1 MAGLLD
7 NTYLG
12 SIFDDW
18 KKSLQNVDFRPKDD
32 FSGMDSDFDASRGA
46 AIEASLQ
53 NRKEGSPFLKN
64 PPFSTTMFPPG
75 SGGIVLGDKA
85 YKVIPDKAMDKK
97 GIKQSGVQTIF
108 PAGTNVGTSKKVKQ
122 DNKGNIVPVQKE
134 DASKTPTAY
143 KDRIMTGGQGTQEA
157 ELGFMQRLASMTG
170 VDFDK
175 AAATWKDKGGFEG
188 LMSNPAFTMGLAFM
202 AAGAEGKSIGQSSF
216 NSILKAGG
224 ISQQYK
230 KIIADRKQAPIQ
242 ATAADIAE
250 TKNLLSK
257 VGISEGNWFENFGS
271 RIKNFMGLGG
281 SKNPG
286 LAFDAAVEEIA
297 LQYQIAVRDKQNEL
311 KAAGKSQV
319 LRIDDKLKIM
329 EELIASGKIQK
340 SESLLSK
347 LGLTDATISKNIAG
361 NKEHGGPVKANKAY
375 IVGEAGPEVVI
386 PKSDGNVLTTDDSQI
401 FAMLLAA
408 NPQLQKVS
416 KQRAEKILRARF
428 PEYFEG

>member
-1 MAGLLD
+1 MGLLD

-18 KKSLQNVDFRPKDD
+18 KKSAQNIDFRPKDD
-32 FSGMDSDFDASRGA
+32 FTGMDSDTSPALGQA
-46 AIEASLQ
+46 VKASLTD
-53 NRKEGSPFLKN
+53 RAGGSPLTQ
-64 PPFSTTMFPPG
+64 PGGAMFP
-75 SGGIVLGDKA
+75 
-85 YKVIPDKAMDKK
+85 
-97 GIKQSGVQTIF
+97 
-108 PAGTNVGTSKKVKQ
+108 TS
-122 DNKGNIVPVQKE
+122 IVPQNQGQLKVGGKTFNLPQSMLTPEAVKNQKKAIAE
-134 DASKTPTAY
+134 QKSKTPTLKQDPAY
-143 KDRIMTGGQGTQEA
+143 QDRIMTGGQGTQQA
-157 ELGFMQRLASMTG
+157 DLGFMQRLASMTG

-202 AAGAEGKSIGQSSF
+202 AAGAEGKSIGQSSL

-242 ATAADIAE
+242 ATATDVAEVKSLLGTMNISDPSAIEKIIGKVKGENRQAMFDMAAEDIAIE
-250 TKNLLSK
+250 LQKEMQRLQNNRKTSK
-257 VGISEGNWFENFGS
+257 PLTFGT
-271 RIKNFMGLGG
+271 
-281 SKNPG
+281 
-286 LAFDAAVEEIA
+286 
-297 LQYQIAVRDKQNEL
+297 RDK
-311 KAAGKSQV
+311 
-319 LRIDDKLKIM
+319 LRILKKLI
-329 EELIASGKIQK
+329 ESGKIK
-340 SESLLSK
+340 K
-347 LGLTDATISKNIAG
+347 VGGTILTDATLRTDVEIPTRAM
-361 NKEHGGPVKANKAY
+361 GGPIKAGKPY
-375 IVGEAGPEVVI
+375 VVGEEGPEVVI

>member
-1 MAGLLD
+1 MGLLD

-32 FSGMDSDFDASRGA
+32 FSGMDSDTSPNLGA
-46 AIEASLQ
+46 GVKTSLTD
-53 NRKEGSPFLKN
+53 RAGGSPLTKEGGAI
-64 PPFSTTMFPPG
+64 FPTSIFPQNQG
-75 SGGIVLGDKA
+75 QIKLGDKSINLPKSVLTPKA
-85 YKVIPDKAMDKK
+85 IENQKKAIAAQNNKVPQLKTDKMPSD
-97 GIKQSGVQTIF
+97 
-108 PAGTNVGTSKKVKQ
+108 P
-122 DNKGNIVPVQKE
+122 IV
-134 DASKTPTAY
+134 
-143 KDRIMTGGQGTQEA
+143 TGGQGTQQA

-242 ATAADIAE
+242 ATATDVAEVKSLLGTMNISDPSSIEKIIGKVKGENRQAMFDMAAEDIAIE
-250 TKNLLSK
+250 LQKEMQRLQDNRKTSK
-257 VGISEGNWFENFGS
+257 PLTFGT
-271 RIKNFMGLGG
+271 
-281 SKNPG
+281 
-286 LAFDAAVEEIA
+286 
-297 LQYQIAVRDKQNEL
+297 RDK
-311 KAAGKSQV
+311 
-319 LRIDDKLKIM
+319 LRILKKLI
-329 EELIASGKIQK
+329 ESGKIK
-340 SESLLSK
+340 K
-347 LGLTDATISKNIAG
+347 VGGTILTDATLRTDVKIPTRAM
-361 NKEHGGPVKANKAY
+361 GGPVKAGKPY
-375 IVGEAGPEVVI
+375 VVGEQGPEVVI
-386 PKSDGNVLTTDDSQI
+386 PKSDGNVLTNDDSQI

>member
-1 MAGLLD
+1 MGLLD

-18 KKSLQNVDFRPKDD
+18 KKSAQNIDFRPKDD
-32 FSGMDSDFDASRGA
+32 FSGMDSDTSPALGQG
-46 AIEASLQ
+46 IKASLTD
-53 NRKEGSPFLKN
+53 RAGGSPLTQ
-64 PPFSTTMFPPG
+64 PGGAMFP
-75 SGGIVLGDKA
+75 
-85 YKVIPDKAMDKK
+85 
-97 GIKQSGVQTIF
+97 
-108 PAGTNVGTSKKVKQ
+108 TS
-122 DNKGNIVPVQKE
+122 IVPQNQGQLKVGGKTFNLPQSMLTPEAVKNQKKAIAE
-134 DASKTPTAY
+134 QKSKTPTLKQDPAY
-143 KDRIMTGGQGTQEA
+143 QDRIMTGGQGTQQA
-157 ELGFMQRLASMTG
+157 DLGFMQRLASMTG

-250 TKNLLSK
+250 TKDLLSK

-271 RIKNFMGLGG
+271 RIKNIFGKGG
-281 SKNPG
+281 SKTPG
-286 LAFDAAVEEIA
+286 LDYDRAVEEISV
-297 LQYQIAVRDKQNEL
+297 QYQAAVLKKQNEL
-311 KAAGKSQV
+311 KAAGKSQI

-329 EELIASGKIQK
+329 EDLIASGKIQK

-347 LGLTDATISKNIAG
+347 LGITDATIQKR
-361 NKEHGGPVKANKAY
+361 EHGGPVKAGKPY
-375 IVGEAGPEVVI
+375 VVGEAGPEVVI